1 MAPITNAPNGDT
13 PLLRVLLRPTESIP
27 GLVSR
32 YTVHPEHKEWQSMQQ
47 LSIKTPSGPLEYTIT
62 HRPRVTK
69 RLHMELDENG
79 SLVVVAPRHWSKR
92 HIKATLSQNT
102 SRVERFHVQAREKQ
116 IAPLRYADGE
126 AHLYLGQRYPL
137 TIVAI
142 EDGRSKVAF
151 TGQEIRVEIRKEG
164 KANVRTVLQSWYGKQ
179 ALKVLGERFQL
190 IKESVPWAKDRS
202 VPLKVRRM
210 KRTWGNCSSKGLI
223 KLNTH
228 LIKAGI
234 PVIDS
239 VIAHE
244 LCHLEQMNHGKKFY
258 MLLESLNP
266 DWRRDRN
273 HLRVEGSVYLL

>member
-1 MAPITNAPNGDT
+1 
-13 PLLRVLLRPTESIP
+13 
-27 GLVSR
+27 
-32 YTVHPEHKEWQSMQQ
+32 MQR

-102 SRVERFHVQAREKQ
+102 SRVVRFLVRARQ
-116 IAPLRYADGE
+116 QQLAPLKYVHDE
-126 AHLYLGQRYPL
+126 EHLYLGRRYPL
-137 TIVAI
+137 MILSV
-142 EDGRSKVAF
+142 EGRQTDVVF
-151 TGQEIRVEIRKEG
+151 TGQEIRIEVRKDS
-164 KANVRTVLQSWYGKQ
+164 KADVRMVLQDWYRQQ
-179 ALKVLGERFQL
+179 AQKVLPERFQF
-190 IKESVPWAKDRS
+190 IKERAPWAKGRS
-202 VPLKVRRM
+202 IPLKLRKM

-228 LIKAGI
+228 LIKADL

-258 MLLESLNP
+258 ILLESLNP

-273 HLRVEGSVYLL
+273 RLRSAGNMYLL